1 MTSFRPGRLPSQ
13 HQEGDGNVKLKVAL
27 GYTRKTGGQT
37 QRTSGQGMKHKDGDF
52 SRAKASETSGSRA

>member
-37 QRTSGQGMKHKDGDF
+37 QRTSGQGMKHEDGDF
-52 SRAKASETSGSRA
+52 SRGS

>member
-1 MTSFRPGRLPSQ
+1 MTSFRPGHLPSQ

-37 QRTSGQGMKHKDGDF
+37 RKTSGQGMKRRWGLLQGQGK
-52 SRAKASETSGSRA
+52 